1 MSAPEVGSP
10 PSAGGLRYQPRND
23 VVSILRRRLHV
34 ALPVFAVVFGAAVA
48 ALVVITP
55 RYLASGTIIVA
66 EPTTAIDAGQ
76 PAGADKVGD
85 PADLESQIIVLKSPR
100 VIRLALD
107 KPDVLEAAI
116 ADCHNNAHGLLGG
129 SAKCPDKGQD
139 PAPLVDQLQQR
150 YSIGAVGRSRVI
162 SVNLD
167 STVPAIGQVLVN
179 GLIEAFLS
187 ERAQQFNRSK
197 SDAGGSLQ
205 RELDALDKDLRADEE
220 KIRDFRSKNHL
231 ARGTVAPIS
240 TEKLSAL
247 NQSLVQAEAAKAAAY
262 ARLQEIDKARQGD
275 LSTNPTIAN
284 APSIANLK
292 QQLVL
297 IDLQIAHDAAHLGPR
312 HPTMVSLG
320 EMRDALL
327 KRMRVEMDS
336 IATTTKASYDAAAAL
351 VTQLRGKLS
360 SAATEAD
367 SDLDE
372 EANIGD
378 LVRGVE
384 AKKARYAEI
393 SRQLTEVQS
402 RKPPFADST
411 RLVSKA
417 EVPTTPYFP
426 KKVPFLAGGFVI
438 GLMLALA
445 AAVAADRFDPRLRTT
460 AALAA
465 RSGLPVLAELPFV
478 TPPVVS
484 GWLRRKLGRTGP
496 ALRQALRSCWDNASF
511 RASLE
516 QLAAEILSA
525 KPPAAALKL
534 AVVSSDEQE
543 GRTHTAIALAQQL
556 AEMGQRV
563 LLIEGDLR
571 KPTIA
576 RTLSLPEVPGLSD
589 ILTKKSPFEG
599 QIHPFGGRDLFVLPA
614 GTPMASGAASLL
626 GTAMGEV
633 MRFAE
638 TFDVV
643 LIDTP
648 PVDVS
653 KDAELLMRLA
663 GHALICAA
671 WEKSDAAALQAT
683 IERITAAGARPIGI
697 VATSVDPAKQ
707 SLYERRPRA
716 ERPLKVRKPLLKAAA

>member
-1 MSAPEVGSP
+1 MSALEVGPS
-10 PSAGGLRYQPRND
+10 PSAGLRYQPRND

-34 ALPVFAVVFGAAVA
+34 ALPVFAVIFGVAVGS
-48 ALVVITP
+48 LVVITP

-66 EPTTAIDAGQ
+66 EPTTAVDAGQ

-100 VIRLALD
+100 VIRLALNNA
-107 KPDVLEAAI
+107 DVLDAAI

-139 PAPLVDQLQQR
+139 LAPLVDQLQQR
-150 YSIGAVGRSRVI
+150 FSIGAVGRSRVI

-167 STVPAIGQVLVN
+167 STSPTVGQILVN
-179 GLIEAFLS
+179 GLIDAFLS

-197 SDAGGSLQ
+197 ADASGSLQ
-205 RELDALDKDLRADEE
+205 RDLDMLDKDLRADEQ
-220 KIRDFRSKNHL
+220 KIRDFRTTNHL

-275 LSTNPTIAN
+275 LSTNPTVAS

-297 IDLQIAHDAAHLGPR
+297 IELQIAHDAAHLGPR

-320 EMRDALL
+320 EMREALV
-327 KRMRVEMDS
+327 KRLRLEMDN
-336 IATTTKASYDAAAAL
+336 IAATTKASYDAAALL
-351 VTQLRGKLS
+351 VTQLRAKLNS
-360 SAATEAD
+360 TSTEAD
-367 SDLDE
+367 NDLDE

-378 LVRGVE
+378 LVRSVE

-426 KKVPFLAGGFVI
+426 KKVPFLAGGFVL
-438 GLMLALA
+438 GVMLAIA
-445 AAVAADRFDPRLRTT
+445 AAIATDRFDPRLRTT

-478 TPPVVS
+478 APPVVS
-484 GWLRRKLGRTGP
+484 GWLRRKLGRGGN
-496 ALRQALRSCWDNASF
+496 ALRQTLRASWDSAAF
-511 RASLE
+511 RAGLE
-516 QLAAEILSA
+516 QLATDILAA
-525 KPPAAALKL
+525 KPATSALKL
-534 AVVSSDEQE
+534 AIVSAEGDE
-543 GRTHTAIALAQQL
+543 GRTHTAIVLAQQL

-571 KPTIA
+571 QPTIA
-576 RTLSLPEVPGLSD
+576 RTLSLPEVPGLGD
-589 ILTKKSPFEG
+589 ILTKQSPFEG

-614 GTPMASGAASLL
+614 GTPLTTASAALL

-633 MRFAE
+633 MRFAN

-643 LIDTP
+643 LFDTP
-648 PVDVS
+648 PFDIS
-653 KDAELLMRLA
+653 KDAEILTRLA
-663 GHALICAA
+663 GHALICAG
-671 WEKSDAAALQAT
+671 WEKSDAPSLQT
-683 IERITAAGARPIGI
+683 MLERIAATGARPLGI
-697 VATSVDPAKQ
+697 VATSVVAERQ
-707 SLYERRPRA
+707 SLFERLPRPEKPR
-716 ERPLKVRKPLLKAAA
+716 RIRKPLLKATA

>member
-1 MSAPEVGSP
+1 MSTTEVGPS
-10 PSAGGLRYQPRND
+10 PSAGLRYQPRND
-23 VVSILRRRLHV
+23 VVSILRRRLHI
-34 ALPVFAVVFGAAVA
+34 ALPIFLLVFGGAVL
-48 ALVVITP
+48 ALAVITP

-100 VIRLALD
+100 VIRLALNN
-107 KPDVLEAAI
+107 PDVLDAAI
-116 ADCHNNAHGLLGG
+116 ADCHNNAHGLFASG
-129 SAKCPDKGQD
+129 ARCPEKGQD
-139 PAPLVDQLQQR
+139 PSPLVDQLQQR
-150 YSIGAVGRSRVI
+150 FSIGAVGRSRVI

-167 STVPAIGQVLVN
+167 SVAPTVGQTLVN
-179 GLIEAFLS
+179 GLIDAFLS

-197 SDAGGSLQ
+197 ADANSSLQ
-205 RELDALDKDLRADEE
+205 RDLDALDKDLRADEQ
-220 KIRDFRSKNHL
+220 KIRDFRATNHL

-275 LSTNPTIAN
+275 LANNPTVAN
-284 APSIANLK
+284 APTITNMK

-312 HPTMVSLG
+312 HPTMVSLN
-320 EMRDALL
+320 EMRDALV
-327 KRMRVEMDS
+327 KRMRIEMDS
-336 IATTTKASYDAAAAL
+336 IAATTKASYDASALL
-351 VTQLRGKLS
+351 VTQLRAKLNS
-360 SAATEAD
+360 TATEAD
-367 SDLDE
+367 NDIGE

-378 LVRGVE
+378 LVRSVD

-426 KKVPFLAGGFVI
+426 KKIPFLAGGLVL
-438 GLMLALA
+438 GLILAFA
-445 AAVAADRFDPRLRTT
+445 AAIASDRFDPRLRTT

-478 TPPVVS
+478 APPVVS
-484 GWLRRKLGRTGP
+484 GWLRRTLGRTGS
-496 ALRQALRSCWDNASF
+496 ALRQTLRVCWDSSDF
-511 RASLE
+511 RAGLE
-516 QLAAEILSA
+516 QLASEVMRS
-525 KPPAAALKL
+525 KPAGSALKL
-534 AVVSSDEQE
+534 AVVSADSED
-543 GRTHTAIALAQQL
+543 GRTHTTIALAQQL

-571 KPTIA
+571 KPSVA

-589 ILTKKSPFEG
+589 ILTKQSSFEG
-599 QIHPFGGRDLFVLPA
+599 QVHRFGARDLFILPA
-614 GTPMASGAASLL
+614 GTPMATGAAALL
-626 GTAMGEV
+626 GSAMGDV

-648 PVDVS
+648 PFDVS
-653 KDAELLMRLA
+653 KDAEILMRLA
-663 GHALICAA
+663 GQALVCAA
-671 WEKSDAAALQAT
+671 WEKSDAATLQGM
-683 IERITAAGARPIGI
+683 IERIAATGVRPLGI
-697 VATSVDPAKQ
+697 VATSVDPSKQ

-716 ERPLKVRKPLLKAAA
+716 EKSAKVRKPLLKATA